1 MSDLKLLTERMV
13 EKKKVEIQSRID
25 AAELETQKALDKA
38 KKELDE
44 ERQQQQQII
53 DSRLKA
59 KYEQNKNALQI
70 YKRNQLLSEKQVSL
84 TNAFNKAERLMEKWS
99 PAQFQEFLLSVLSQ
113 HPENKTMEVV
123 VGENSTAHVSPQWV
137 EEISQ
142 TGLKLQLSEEIIPK
156 KAGFVLRSE
165 GIEYNYCFDEL
176 IEDVRGQIVTK
187 IANKLFG

>member
-13 EKKKVEIQSRID
+13 EKKKAEIQSRID
-25 AAELETQKALDKA
+25 YAELETKKALDKV
-38 KKELDE
+38 KKEVDE
-44 ERQQQQQII
+44 EKQQQQIII

-70 YKRNQLLSEKQVSL
+70 YKRNQLLSEKQVRL
-84 TNAFNKAERLMEKWS
+84 TNAFNEAEWLMEQWS
-99 PAQFQEFLLSVLSQ
+99 STQFQDFLLSVLSQ
-113 HPENKTMEVV
+113 HPEDKSMEILL
-123 VGENSTAHVSPQWV
+123 GEKSAANVSPQWV

-142 TGLKLQLSEEIIPK
+142 TGVKLQLSEELIPK
-156 KAGFVLRSE
+156 KAGFVLRGD

-187 IANKLFG
+187 VANKLFG

>member
-13 EKKKVEIQSRID
+13 EKKKAEVQSRID
-25 AAELETQKALDKA
+25 YAELETKKTLDKV

-44 ERQQQQQII
+44 EKQQQQIII

-70 YKRNQLLSEKQVSL
+70 YKRNQLLSEKQISL
-84 TNAFNKAERLMEKWS
+84 TKAFNEAEGLMEQWS
-99 PAQFQEFLLSVLSQ
+99 STQFQDFLLSVLSQ
-113 HPENKTMEVV
+113 HPENKIMEILI
-123 VGENSTAHVSPQWV
+123 GEKSTAKVSPQWV
-137 EEISQ
+137 EEISL
-142 TGLKLQLSEEIIPK
+142 TGVKLLLSEELIPR
-156 KAGFVLRSE
+156 KAGFVLRSD

-187 IANKLFG
+187 VANKLFG